1 MKIKIQT
8 QYIKIFCDRRLFVV
22 LATASTD
29 TMSKPALTGFLI
41 GSATTIF
48 FAFLVN
54 NFRKKKSEKSTVN
67 SNHTRTIPQALRD
80 EQLSRHTL
88 YFGDKGM
95 LKLKGAKVVIVGLGG
110 VGSHT
115 AHMLARAGVGHL
127 RMIDFDQVSLSS
139 LNRHACATLED
150 VGTSKASCLKKFLEK
165 ICPDPNHLFLEEV
178 VQMYSREGGEELLNG
193 HQWDLVIDAIDD
205 IPTKAALLAHC
216 LKNNIRAI
224 SCMGAG
230 GKSDVTRLHI
240 SDLRTASRDPL
251 ASKLRQSLKRLLPK
265 DVHYMDDMERLSVV
279 YSSEK
284 TVVKLADFTDEQKA
298 EGVHQ
303 FGAVDGMRIRV
314 IPVLGT
320 MPAVMGQTLAALAVC
335 ELSGKSFSPVTGE
348 RVGRN
353 VRNRMWQHLKR
364 REQSIQETV
373 VEGVNVGLHGH
384 GEDEGGLVNGIWVGP
399 LQIDSDD
406 VEYLLEIWR
415 NRCGVTGE
423 RLGTVLELVRWDLSK
438 PANCQNLV
446 IMCSK
451 AIQKFDKD
459 GKASVP
465 EDVQKTIEAR
475 LQSCRID
482 TDA

>member
-1 MKIKIQT
+1 MSTKS
-8 QYIKIFCDRRLFVV
+8 V
-22 LATASTD
+22 LS
-29 TMSKPALTGFLI
+29 GFLI
-41 GSATTIF
+41 GSVTTLFIS
-48 FAFLVN
+48 ALVSK
-54 NFRKKKSEKSTVN
+54 RKIKQQKENETLPK
-67 SNHTRTIPQALRD
+67 TRDIPQDLRD

-88 YFGDKGM
+88 YFGDEGM
-95 LKLKGAKVVIVGLGG
+95 QKLKGARIVIVGLGG

-165 ICPDPNHLFLEEV
+165 ICPDPKYLLLEDI
-178 VQMYSREGGEELLNG
+178 VQMYTKDTGQELLEG
-193 HQWDLVIDAIDD
+193 YDWDLVIDAIDD
-205 IPTKAALLAHC
+205 VPTKAALLAHC
-216 LKNNIRAI
+216 LKQNIRTI

-230 GKSDVTRLHI
+230 GKSDATRLHI

-251 ASKLRQSLKRLLPK
+251 ASKLRQSLKKMLSKDLP
-265 DVHYMDDMERLSVV
+265 YLDDMDRLSVV

-298 EGVHQ
+298 EGVHH
-303 FGAVDGMRIRV
+303 FGAVDNMRIRV

-320 MPAVMGQTLAALAVC
+320 MPALMGQSLAALAVC
-335 ELSGKSFSPVTGE
+335 ELSGKSFHPVTGE

-364 REQSIQETV
+364 REQTIQESV
-373 VEGVNVGLHGH
+373 VEGIQIGLQGNDN
-384 GEDEGGLVNGIWVGP
+384 DEGKLVNGIWVGP
-399 LQIDSDD
+399 LQVDSDD

-423 RLGTVLELVRWDLSK
+423 RLGTVLELVRWDLTK
-438 PANCQNLV
+438 PANCHNLV
-446 IMCSK
+446 IMCTK
-451 AIQKFDKD
+451 ALQKFDKD

-465 EDVQKTIEAR
+465 DVVQQIIESR
-475 LQSCRID
+475 LESCRID
-482 TDA
+482 L